1 MGFELDIEP
10 ADFAFEEDLKLNP
23 YDLKKWLRYVQSK
36 SHKDH
41 KYRYTIYE
49 RALIHRPRSYKLW
62 YNYLMERITECKDL
76 CIIDRR
82 VVETNNAFERSLMFM
97 HKMPRI
103 WMMYCEFLTWQRFTT
118 RTRKAFDR
126 ALMSLPLTQHDRIW
140 PLYIRFIKAIKVPE
154 TSIRVFRRY
163 VQLYPDNMEDYVD
176 FMERHG
182 QWDEA
187 VKKLAWIV
195 NQENFASKKRKTKV
209 QLWKRLCNL
218 MCRHAADIKSVNV
231 DAIIRSGIR
240 RYPQEVGYLWNLLAE
255 YYTRCSLFEK
265 AYDVFGEAINTV
277 ATVRDFTIVYDAYVE
292 FQNNIVQVKMQQ
304 LQADDQ
310 DFDED
315 DDDELFDISSPVD
328 LDMMMDRI
336 EYLNQR
342 RDILVSSVK
351 LRQNPHNVRE
361 WLLRVKIYVKREDFN
376 EAADVFATAVNT
388 VDPYQSTG
396 RYSTLWVAFAKFYE
410 EHDDEENGLSNARDI
425 FKMAV
430 NKDYKGVDDLATVW
444 CEWAEM
450 ELRHKNY
457 EQALE
462 VLRKAATFP
471 RPEQRSSDKVQD
483 RLWKSTKLWSFR
495 ADLEE
500 SMSELDDIKAC
511 YNDMIKLKVATVHN
525 ILNFAERLWK
535 HQAFEEAF
543 KAYERGV
550 HIFQHPHVMVIWM
563 TYINRFL
570 KRYDDSRIE
579 RARELFDQAISAC
592 PPGPNRKL
600 YLMYARL
607 EEQRGLARHALRIY
621 DEAVAKVKEND
632 RPQMYRIYIKKA
644 ADLFGVTRTREIYEK
659 AIQNL
664 PDDCLADFCVRYF
677 KLECQLGEI
686 DRARAVLMY
695 GCQFAD
701 PMRYDMF
708 WEEWNTFE
716 IEHGNEETF
725 REMLRMK
732 RSVESQTTTSSI
744 INGFVSAGI
753 QLGEKRTASDANLD
767 APKDAI
773 DEIAAEEADQG
784 EDGEGLA
791 QKGKDEV
798 ILDAA
803 PEISTKAVP
812 KAVFSG
818 ALERFK
824 KAKATSND
832 GMEE

>member
-1 MGFELDIEP
+1 MVFEINIE
-10 ADFAFEEDLKLNP
+10 ASDFAFEEELKLNP
-23 YDLKKWLRYVQSK
+23 YDLKKWLSYCDSK
-36 SHKDH
+36 AHKH
-41 KYRYTIYE
+41 FKYRYTIYE
-49 RALIHRPRSYKLW
+49 RALVHRPTSYKLW
-62 YNYLMERITECKDL
+62 YRYLMERITECKDL

-118 RTRKAFDR
+118 QTRKAFDR

-140 PLYIRFIKAIKVPE
+140 PLYIQFCKAIKVPE

-163 VQLYPDNMEDYVD
+163 VQIYPENMEDYVE
-176 FMERHG
+176 FMEKHG

-209 QLWKRLCNL
+209 QLWKRLCNM

-255 YYTRCSLFEK
+255 YYTRCSMFEK
-265 AYDVFGEAINTV
+265 AYDVFEEAINTV

-304 LQADDQ
+304 LQSDDAI
-310 DFDED
+310 FDEEN
-315 DDDELFDISSPVD
+315 DDELFDISSPVD

-361 WLLRVKIYVKREDFN
+361 WLLRVKIFVKREDFN

-410 EHDDEENGLSNARDI
+410 EHDDEENGLANARDI
-425 FKMAV
+425 FKMAIE
-430 NKDYKGVDDLATVW
+430 KDFKGVDDLATVW

-450 ELRHKNY
+450 ELRHKNND
-457 EQALE
+457 EALQ

-471 RPEQRSSDKVQD
+471 RPEQRSSSKVQD

-500 SMSELDDIKAC
+500 SMSDLDRIKAC
-511 YNDMIKLKVATVHN
+511 YNDMIKLQVATIHN
-525 ILNFAERLWK
+525 ILNYAERLWT
-535 HQAFEEAF
+535 HNAFEDAF

-550 HIFQHPHVMVIWM
+550 HIFNHPHVMTIWM

-570 KRYDDSRIE
+570 KRYDTSRIE
-579 RARELFDQAISAC
+579 RARELFDQAISSC

-607 EEQRGLARHALRIY
+607 EETRGLARHALRIY
-621 DEAVAKVKEND
+621 DEAVSKVKEED
-632 RPQMYRIYIKKA
+632 KPQIYRVYIKKA

-664 PDDCLADFCVRYF
+664 PDACLSGFCVRYF

-686 DRARAVLMY
+686 DRARAILMY
-695 GCQFAD
+695 GCQFAE
-701 PMRYDMF
+701 PTRNSMF
-708 WEEWNTFE
+708 WDEWNTFE

-732 RSVESQTTTSSI
+732 RSVAAQNTTSSI

-753 QLGEKRTASDANLD
+753 QLGGKRTATDANLD
-767 APKDAI
+767 TPKDAI
-773 DEIAAEEADQG
+773 DEIAAEESVQPEG
-784 EDGEGLA
+784 EEA
-791 QKGKDEV
+791 VQEGKDEV
-798 ILDAA
+798 ILDAG
-803 PEISTKAVP
+803 PEISTQAVP
-812 KAVFSG
+812 DAVFSG
-818 ALERFK
+818 AMARFK
-824 KAKATSND
+824 KAKALPTEA
-832 GMEE
+832 MED